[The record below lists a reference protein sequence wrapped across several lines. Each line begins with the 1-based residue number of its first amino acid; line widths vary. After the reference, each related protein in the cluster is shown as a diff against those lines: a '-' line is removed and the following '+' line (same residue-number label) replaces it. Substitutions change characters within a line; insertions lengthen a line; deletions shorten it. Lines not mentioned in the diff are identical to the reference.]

1 MATAPVMSRCTNLG
15 GADDLVVCAKLHSI
29 PFPEEESL
37 SRNLSAAILG
47 LLLLGI
53 SGSTIRKLPIH
64 AQYVPP
70 PTKVP
75 DLLLSTICFLTQR
88 RKDKKEAAPRTNKSL
103 KEADTSCQF
112 YALRKN

>member
-15 GADDLVVCAKLHSI
+15 GADDLVVSAKLHSI

-53 SGSTIRKLPIH
+53 SGSNDPQLPAH

-70 PTKVP
+70 PTPVP
-75 DLLLSTICFLTQR
+75 DLSLSTICFSHAASKGQKR
-88 RKDKKEAAPRTNKSL
+88 RLPGNREFLSAR
-103 KEADTSCQF
+103 
-112 YALRKN
+112 